1 MGQIIE
7 YIKISLKSILS
18 NRMRSILTMLGII
31 IGISSVIMI
40 VSVGNGVRN
49 SVSGQLDSAFGG
61 QTYIM
66 AGDMTGSIYPEAAFT
81 EDDMNA
87 VRDKIDHVKTLSMEE
102 NGYGT
107 SISPKGEKVTYYT
120 AVTPQ
125 YILANPRPFLCGR
138 YFTQEEYDAGS
149 KVCVISE
156 NGAKNLFGHTDV
168 CGQTVSFEY
177 GGKSIDLTVVG
188 VKGKSESELFEM
200 MYLEDEVEFDLPYTT
215 FKNFAGF
222 EDEKFEQMLFMA
234 DSSEEAEG
242 TIRKIINFLEARK
255 QIRGEKKITYISFT
269 SYLDQ
274 IMQVINYITIFIAFV
289 AAISLVVGGVG
300 VMNIM
305 LVSVT
310 ERTKEIGI
318 RKSLGAKT
326 SSIMIQFL
334 AEAAVLTILGGLFG
348 IIFGYLG
355 GELICFI
362 MSKLI
367 KINVV
372 ATIGPGIVAGVVFF
386 SAAIGIFF
394 GIYPARRAAKLSP
407 IEALRDF

>member
-7 YIKISLKSILS
+7 YLKISLKSILS

-49 SVSGQLDSAFGG
+49 SVSGQLNSAFGG

-66 AGDMTGSIYPEAAFT
+66 AGDLLGQIYPEAFFT
-81 EDDMNA
+81 EDDMDTIKEK
-87 VRDKIDHVKTLSMEE
+87 VDHVKTLDMEE
-102 NGYGT
+102 TGYGST
-107 SISPKGEKVTYYT
+107 ISKKGEKRTFFY
-120 AVTPQ
+120 AVTPE
-125 YILANPRPFLCGR
+125 YILANPKPFTYGR
-138 YFTQEEYDAGS
+138 YFTREEYDAAS
-149 KVCVISE
+149 KVCVITE

-168 CGQTVSFEY
+168 LGQTVTFELN
-177 GGKSIDLTVVG
+177 GRTIDLVIVG

-200 MYLEDEVEFDLPYTT
+200 MYMEDDVEFDMPYTT
-215 FKNFAGF
+215 YKNFAGI
-222 EDEKFEQMLFMA
+222 EDQKFPQMLFMA
-234 DSSEEAEG
+234 DSAEEAEG
-242 TIRKIINFLEARK
+242 AIKRIITLLEARK
-255 QIRGEKKITYISFT
+255 SLRGEKKITYVSFT
-269 SYLDQ
+269 SYLDN
-274 IMQVINYITIFIAFV
+274 IMKVINYITIFIAFV

-348 IIFGYLG
+348 ILFGYLG

-362 MSKLI
+362 MSKVI
-367 KINVV
+367 KISIV
-372 ATIGPGIVAGVVFF
+372 ASVGPGLVAAVVLF

-394 GIYPARRAAKLSP
+394 GIYPAKKAAKLSP